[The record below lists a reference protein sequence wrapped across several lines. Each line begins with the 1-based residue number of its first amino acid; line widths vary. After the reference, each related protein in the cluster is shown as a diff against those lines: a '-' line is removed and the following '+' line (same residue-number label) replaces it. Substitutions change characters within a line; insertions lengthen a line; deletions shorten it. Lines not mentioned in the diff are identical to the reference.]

1 MWGYKYNTMKDQRLI
16 RNWAQ
21 VANSDA
27 VFAIGT
33 LGKEGDIWKGDE
45 KSAEPRKL
53 LKVAVQ
59 GGTGYAVEMAIQAG
73 KPVYVFD
80 QVRNQWYKNINGEWS
95 KSEVPTLTKNFAGIG
110 TREINEAGKQAIRDV
125 YANMLN
131 APTQLGSNLPGPEN
145 KMNIYA
151 STGENVELS
160 NFAERPFNIK
170 VDNLMQGE
178 IVTSDPRE
186 KYISVEQAFQVMKY
200 QYLNWHTDAPRNSEE
215 QQEAIDNVIAEIDK
229 ETNPSIIKKLGRKV
243 QLSKEQ
249 VAAWDKVSLQYMKTF
264 ITESFK
270 QNPDALAKLLA
281 TGNAELTHT
290 QDKSKWGTEFPRLL
304 MEVRNELRPT
314 QPSETETE
322 DKDFYSQEI
331 KPVTNFYE
339 SLTDSEKEKL
349 GNLADV
355 IDSYEELYADTMSV
369 QEYIDNVLKCKL

>member
-1 MWGYKYNTMKDQRLI
+1 MEAKGYNYSEITVDGQL
-16 RNWAQ
+16 
-21 VANSDA
+21 
-27 VFAIGT
+27 IGT
-33 LGKEGDIWKGDE
+33 
-45 KSAEPRKL
+45 
-53 LKVAVQ
+53 
-59 GGTGYAVEMAIQAG
+59 
-73 KPVYVFD
+73 
-80 QVRNQWYKNINGEWS
+80 WS
-95 KSEVPTLTKNFAGIG
+95 KLA
-110 TREINEAGKQAIRDV
+110 
-125 YANMLN
+125 
-131 APTQLGSNLPGPEN
+131 TQLGSNLPGPEN

-151 STGENVELS
+151 STGETVELS

-304 MEVRNELRPT
+304 MEVRNELRPA

-355 IDSYEELYADTMSV
+355 IDSYEQLYADTMSV
-369 QEYIDNVLKCKL
+369 REYIDNVLKCKL